1 VKNRNKTLV
10 YLAGL
15 LLLLVIGLS
24 AQVPGE
30 KTKTDEQLLQEAKI
44 LIFDKKWAQAEQKL
58 NELLSRYP
66 QSPFYAQA
74 IFYKGKCLSEQK
86 GKELQAWRTFE
97 EFLKRP
103 DKPEGLVEESRIA
116 SLDLAFTLYK
126 SGQTGFGQILT
137 DSLND
142 PSRVIRYYAAFKL
155 SYLDDKKI
163 ARKAVPVLKKLMAEE
178 KDQELIDRAKIA
190 LLRISPESFQ
200 EIKDEPVSGELRQIK
215 IRIYEKGKK
224 APTVSVNLPLSLA
237 DLALQAMPEE
247 DKNRIK
253 KQGYDLDR
261 LLSDLAK
268 SREKL
273 VRIEEGGD
281 LIEIWIE

>member
-15 LLLLVIGLS
+15 LLLLVVGLS
-24 AQVPGE
+24 AQVAGE
-30 KTKTDEQLLQEAKI
+30 KIKTDEQLLQEAKI
-44 LIFDKKWAQAEQKL
+44 LIFDKKWEQAEQKL
-58 NELLSRYP
+58 SELLSRYP
-66 QSPFYAQA
+66 RSPFYAQA
-74 IFYKGKCLSEQK
+74 LFYKGKCLSEQK
-86 GKELQAWRTFE
+86 GKELQAWQTFE

-103 DKPEGLVEESRIA
+103 DKPEGLVEEARIA

>member
-1 VKNRNKTLV
+1 MKNQAKMFAFLTAIFLV
-10 YLAGL
+10 LCTGLA
-15 LLLLVIGLS
+15 
-24 AQVPGE
+24 AQMAGGKIKP
-30 KTKTDEQLLQEAKI
+30 DEQLLQEAKL
-44 LIFDKKWAQAEQKL
+44 LIFDKKWGQAEQKL
-58 NELLSRYP
+58 SELLNRYP

-74 IFYKGKCLSEQK
+74 LFYKGKCLSEQK
-86 GKELQAWRTFE
+86 GKELQAWQTFE

-103 DKPEGLVEESRIA
+103 DKPEGLVEEARIA
-116 SLDLAFTLYK
+116 SLDLAFALYK
-126 SGQTGFGQILT
+126 SGQTSFAQILT

-142 PSRVIRYYAAFKL
+142 PSRVIRYYTAFKL

-273 VRIEEGGD
+273 VRIEGDGD

>member
-1 VKNRNKTLV
+1 MKNRNKTLV

-86 GKELQAWRTFE
+86 GKEFQAWRTFE

-103 DKPEGLVEESRIA
+103 DKPEGLVEEARIA